1 MRCLDSLGIKP
12 QLHVFWTGAD
22 SVWWE
27 WRPQVEWKCFPSNDL
42 LRSRSGQCHL
52 VIWTNCPTVEHC
64 AHPWSDWEKH
74 LSYRVDP
81 LWGEHNHNVKQVRL
95 NSILLLSFPGGMML
109 ICSSAKVLFYSS
121 AHVTWTGGEE
131 KFTEIKEN
139 VKRTGITLQHGKCD
153 NVSKGAHWAQLTDT
167 HDTVSHNSSLMVESN
182 VEERPSLSRME
193 AHPMTHDLAN
203 LGNPQPCPSLSLNWQ
218 PNLFVSNHW
227 RNSNVKVN
235 QEEGLTRKNH
245 DISNLSLFP
254 CFL

>member
-1 MRCLDSLGIKP
+1 MFFDRHRFSL
-12 QLHVFWTGAD
+12 
-22 SVWWE
+22 
-27 WRPQVEWKCFPSNDL
+27 VEWSTGWMEMFSIKWLTWSDPSEQVTQAPLDKLSN
-42 LRSRSGQCHL
+42 SGAL
-52 VIWTNCPTVEHC
+52 WSPR
-64 AHPWSDWEKH
+64 SDWEKH

-81 LWGEHNHNVKQVRL
+81 LWREHNHNVKQVRL
-95 NSILLLSFPGGMML
+95 NTILLLSFPGGMML
-109 ICSSAKVLFYSS
+109 ICSSAQVLFYSS
-121 AHVTWTGGEE
+121 AHVTWTGGQE

-167 HDTVSHNSSLMVESN
+167 HDIGSHNSSLMVESN
-182 VEERPSLSRME
+182 VEERPSLRRKE

-227 RNSNVKVN
+227 WNSNVKVN
-235 QEEGLTRKNH
+235 EEEGLTRKRH